1 MLCKRCGSTILEDDS
16 FCPACGTPVAQQEP
30 APEPRKYEAPK
41 KKKKHIGL
49 TIAAIITAL
58 GLVAGGL
65 VAAWFL
71 LRNPQTQEPM
81 YLLSRIG
88 AFTEDGLQYSVV
100 EYEYD
105 DRGRLICLRSE
116 SAAEKVDGEMV
127 YSEITGQFDSVTEY
141 SYDANGYLTGVAT
154 RSQDRGSSL
163 LTEYE
168 IEDNQITKIRRVKTA
183 ADGKETE
190 ELYLVEYEG
199 DKISEV
205 SQNTKNGFE
214 PYYQVAYDK
223 EGRIVEEIN
232 HASRAKY
239 EFDYDDDGRLQRVKQ
254 YGQDYSGKG
263 WSDWILRFRADYEYD
278 NKGNLLRVE
287 KTDTD
292 GNDDGMELSYNKE
305 NQLISTVLY
314 ADGERKEVFNYKY
327 DSGRVV
333 SASHTEY
340 DDEGNPTNLK
350 LIFDKNGN
358 LEEYYDKTG
367 GYTKY
372 DYKKVTLSAAD
383 AEAVR
388 RYNECNERSGISNDL
403 YGKSYDHYTPFFAW
417 YLIPTPLDPAY
428 GTGPLHR

>member
-1 MLCKRCGSTILEDDS
+1 MLCKQCGSTIANDDL
-16 FCPACGTPVAQQEP
+16 FCPGCGAPVAQQGSGS
-30 APEPRKYEAPK
+30 EPRKYEAQK

-49 TIAAIITAL
+49 TVTAILSAVV
-58 GLVAGGL
+58 LVAVVL
-65 VAAWFL
+65 VIVL
-71 LRNPQTQEPM
+71 SLTGKQEQQEPM

-105 DRGRLICLRSE
+105 ERGRLICLRSE
-116 SAAEKVDGEMV
+116 NAAEKVDGELV
-127 YSEITGQFDSVTEY
+127 YNEITGEFDSTTEY
-141 SYDANGYLTGVAT
+141 SYDANGYLTGVVT
-154 RSQDRGSSL
+154 HTKDRGSSL

-168 IEDNQITKIRRVKTA
+168 FSEDQITKIRRVKTA

-190 ELYLVEYEG
+190 EMYLVEYEG
-199 DKISEV
+199 GKLSEV

-239 EFDYDDDGRLQRVKQ
+239 EFDYDNDGRLKRVKQ

-263 WSDWILRFRADYEYD
+263 WSDWILRFRADYNYD

-287 KTDTD
+287 KIDTD
-292 GNDDGMELSYNKE
+292 GGDDGMELSYNKD
-305 NQLISTVLY
+305 NQLVSTVLY
-314 ADGERKEVFNYKY
+314 EDGERKEVFNYKY

-333 SASHTEY
+333 TASHTEY